1 MKKKYVVPDCIVI
14 KLNTAGNLMINLSYV
29 ESKRATNETIDD
41 DNRRGGSGYARETIQ
56 GPDVWSDEW

>member
-1 MKKKYVVPDCIVI
+1 MKKKYIVPDCIVI

-41 DNRRGGSGYARETIQ
+41 AYSGGGSSYSRESISA
-56 GPDVWSDEW
+56 PDAWEEW